1 MNISGISPRTL
12 RTCLP
17 RRLFQVRNPWAFRPH
32 QRNENLCSL
41 FPIPYSQISL
51 MHYIRVL
58 DI

>member
-1 MNISGISPRTL
+1 MLGLWAISKSEIHGRFAHTKGMKISVPY
-12 RTCLP
+12 
-17 RRLFQVRNPWAFRPH
+17 
-32 QRNENLCSL
+32 SL